1 MRILARIAALP
12 LRFYRRYLSPL
23 KPPMCRF
30 QPTCSTYAIQALE
43 VHGLLR
49 GSALAVWRLLR
60 CQPFA
65 RGGFDPVP
73 PPHRAAPPPPRT
85 H

>member
-30 QPTCSTYAIQALE
+30 HPTCSTYAIQALE
-43 VHGLLR
+43 AHGLLR
-49 GSALAVWRLLR
+49 GGGLAAWRLLR

-65 RGGFDPVP
+65 KGGFDPVP
-73 PPHRAAPPPPRT
+73 PPHRATPPPPRP

>member
-30 QPTCSTYAIQALE
+30 QPTCSTYAIEALE

-49 GSALAVWRLLR
+49 GSALTVWRILR

-73 PPHRAAPPPPRT
+73 PPHRAAPRPPRP